1 MPNGNATGWESEPP
15 NLTGADKSGSQ
26 SNRYAQYDVGLEP
39 FRRVKKWSGG
49 FVKPDG
55 TQIRLFVS
63 RLPHVQAG

>member
-1 MPNGNATGWESEPP
+1 MPNGNARGWESEPP

-26 SNRYAQYDVGLEP
+26 SNRYAQYNAG
-39 FRRVKKWSGG
+39 RRVKKWSGG

-63 RLPHVQAG
+63 RSPHSQAS